1 MSPDPQTFGE
11 VMQFRV
17 VSPLQGRDT
26 SYNPATGAP
35 LRTPMVRLAN
45 PVTGTLAAGVVPNVK
60 RQLVLVEVE
69 GPGGPVEVLVNNS
82 KWDGL
87 EEGTNTPIPGSTPV
101 NGNFVTELPQVGSTE
116 EWEIINTTA
125 DAHPI
130 HIHLIQFQLMN
141 RQAFNVTQYRQT
153 YDALFPGGLF
163 APGFGP
169 PNNYNTPNGAG
180 AVGGNPDVGP
190 YLQDGIR
197 PPLPEEAG
205 WKDVFKMFPGEVTRV
220 VVRFTPQ
227 ANAVG
232 TTVAGTNYF
241 SFDPTT
247 GPGYVLHCHIL
258 DHEDNEMMRPYI
270 PKK

>member
-1 MSPDPQTFGE
+1 
-11 VMQFRV
+11 
-17 VSPLQGRDT
+17 
-26 SYNPATGAP
+26 
-35 LRTPMVRLAN
+35 MVRLAN
-45 PVTGTLAAGVVPNVK
+45 PVTRTLAAGVVPNVK

-87 EEGTNTPIPGSTPV
+87 EQGTNTPIPGATPV
-101 NGNFVTELPQVGSTE
+101 NGNFVTELPQLGSTE
-116 EWEIINTTA
+116 VWEIINTTA

-141 RQAFNVTQYRQT
+141 RQPFNVTQYRQT

-169 PNNYNTPNGAG
+169 PNNYNTPNAAG
-180 AVGGNPDVGP
+180 AIGGNPDVAP
-190 YLQDGIR
+190 YLQDGIT

-205 WKDVFKMFPGEVTRV
+205 WKDVFKMFPGQVTRV

-227 ANAVG
+227 ANPAG
-232 TTVAGTNYF
+232 STVAGTNYF

>member
-1 MSPDPQTFGE
+1 
-11 VMQFRV
+11 MQFRV
-17 VSPLQGRDT
+17 VSPLQGTDR
-26 SYNPATGAP
+26 SYNPATRAP
-35 LRTPMVRLAN
+35 LRTPMVRLAD
-45 PVTGTLAAGVVPNVK
+45 PVAGTLAAGIAPDVK

-87 EEGTNTPIPGSTPV
+87 EEGTNTPIPGATSV
-101 NGNFVTELPQVGSTE
+101 NGNWTTELPRVGSTE
-116 EWEIINTTA
+116 VWEIINTTA

-130 HIHLIQFQLMN
+130 HIHLVQFQLMN

-153 YDALFPGGLF
+153 YDSMFPGGLF
-163 APGFGP
+163 MPGFGP
-169 PNNYNTPNGAG
+169 PNAYNTLNPAG
-180 AVGGNPDVGP
+180 ALGGNPDVAP
-190 YLQDGIR
+190 FLQDGTR

-205 WKDVFKMFPGEVTRV
+205 WKDVFKMFPGQVTRV

-227 ANAVG
+227 ANAAG

-247 GPGYVLHCHIL
+247 GPGYIVHCHIL